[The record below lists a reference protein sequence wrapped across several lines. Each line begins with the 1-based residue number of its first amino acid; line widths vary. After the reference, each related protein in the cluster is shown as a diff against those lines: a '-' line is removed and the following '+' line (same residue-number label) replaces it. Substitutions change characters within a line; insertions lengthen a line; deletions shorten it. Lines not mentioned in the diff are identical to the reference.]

1 MARGS
6 RGRRKPEDELA
17 EQAAGM
23 LVRIGRRY
31 PVPTVIVLALL
42 LVVAGLWYVHQQ
54 RRASE
59 QQSQQTT
66 QTPQYP
72 APPTSPDGGWPAAP
86 APSADVNLL
95 LGNPSGATADPA
107 DRANYL
113 EIKPYYALSY
123 NEPAGIPNW
132 VSWRVARTDLGNA
145 PRKPEFDPDDRL
157 PPGFRRVVHRDYSG
171 SGFDRGHLCP
181 NADRDAT
188 QASGWSTFVMTNIIP
203 QAPNV
208 NQKAWANLETYCRDL
223 VRRNGQHVYVVAGPN
238 GRGGRGSDGVVKQT
252 IANGKVAVP
261 AECWKVVVAVPES
274 GGADDLA
281 KITPATRVIA
291 VVMPNDN
298 EAVGEDWAGFRTTP
312 ADIER
317 RTGYRFFD
325 RLPPDTADALRQK
338 LDTAPVAPPESR
350 QRRRTGG

>member
-6 RGRRKPEDELA
+6 RRRRTPQDELA
-17 EQAAGM
+17 EQAAGL
-23 LVRIGRRY
+23 LVQVGRRY
-31 PVPTVIVLALL
+31 PVPTAVVLVLA
-42 LVVAGLWYVHQQ
+42 LVVAGIWYVHQQ

-59 QQSQQTT
+59 QQQTT
-66 QTPQYP
+66 QQYP
-72 APPTSPDGGWPAAP
+72 APPLPPGGGFPPATSSG
-86 APSADVNLL
+86 DVNLL
-95 LGNPSGATADPA
+95 LGNPSGATPDPA
-107 DRANYL
+107 NRANYL

-132 VSWRVARTDLGNA
+132 VSWRVVRTDLGDA
-145 PRKPEFDPDDRL
+145 PRKQEFDPDDQL

-223 VRRNGQHVYVVAGPN
+223 VRRNGQHLYVVAGPA
-238 GRGGRGSDGVVKQT
+238 GRGGRGSDGVLKQT

-261 AECWKVVVAVPES
+261 AECWKVVLAVPES
-274 GGADDLA
+274 GGSDDLA
-281 KITPATRVIA
+281 KVTASTRVIA

-298 EAVGEDWAGFRTTP
+298 ETVGEDWARFRTTP
-312 ADIER
+312 AEIER

-325 RLPPDTADALRQK
+325 RLPPDVAEALRQK
-338 LDTAPVAPPESR
+338 VDTASVATPESR
-350 QRRRTGG
+350 QRRQGR